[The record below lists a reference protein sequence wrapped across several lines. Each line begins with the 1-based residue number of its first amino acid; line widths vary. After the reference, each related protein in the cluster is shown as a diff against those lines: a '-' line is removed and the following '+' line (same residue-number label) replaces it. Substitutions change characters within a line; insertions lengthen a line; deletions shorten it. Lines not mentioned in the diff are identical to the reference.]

1 MKRFQTLL
9 LISLLALI
17 VGVTTSMAQGMRM
30 TPEERVKQLK
40 DSLSLN
46 EKQTEQIT
54 AIYKE
59 LGAQRQALQDS
70 IQDRDAMRD
79 AMRGLMAKSD
89 EKVKALLTKEQKEKF
104 EAMVKAR
111 EARFRQRMN

>member
-1 MKRFQTLL
+1 MKHIQTIL
-9 LISLLALI
+9 LISLLTLI
-17 VGVTTSMAQGMRM
+17 VGTTTSMAQGMRM

-46 EKQTEQIT
+46 DKQTEQIT

-70 IQDRDAMRD
+70 IQDRSAMRE

-89 EKVKALLTKEQKEKF
+89 EKVKAVLTTEQKEKF
-104 EAMVKAR
+104 EAMIKAR